1 MLRVP
6 DFQLLKAW
14 QKAHQLVLQVYE
26 ATAALPV
33 EETYG
38 IRQQIRRAAVSCA
51 ANIAEGQ
58 QRSSLADF
66 AHFLD
71 IAAGS
76 GAEVQYYLILL
87 RDLGYIDAQNS
98 QSLSALAAETLRV
111 IYALH
116 DSVAGA

>member
-1 MLRVP
+1 MP
-6 DFQLLKAW
+6 DFQLLRAW
-14 QKAHQLVLQVYE
+14 QKAHQLVLQIYE

-33 EETYG
+33 EERYG
-38 IRQQIRRAAVSCA
+38 IRQQIRRAVVSCA

-58 QRSSLADF
+58 QRTSPADF

-87 RDLGYIDAQNS
+87 RDLGYIDAQNL
-98 QSLSALAAETLRV
+98 QSFLALAAETLRV
-111 IYALH
+111 IHALR